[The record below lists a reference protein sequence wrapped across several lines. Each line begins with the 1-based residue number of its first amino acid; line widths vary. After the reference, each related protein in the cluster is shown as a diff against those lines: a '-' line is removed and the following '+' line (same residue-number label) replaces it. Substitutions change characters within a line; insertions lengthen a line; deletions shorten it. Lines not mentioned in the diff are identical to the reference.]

1 MRMQASR
8 AHVPSRPS
16 HIYRWDAAQEKMVLH
31 QVMEPS
37 IGIGSKT
44 VSGMELLL
52 QGREA
57 FLILTAFNLR
67 ECVNDTLPWVNDTLP
82 WSNASTNA
90 EAACEKAC
98 FAQSQ
103 STAGLQ
109 KCVSECTGVT
119 YSKGPA
125 SVLQWDR
132 VTRKFDRQDARCV
145 SLCRSG
151 CARAT
156 DALTCLIFLQA
167 YGVH

>member
-1 MRMQASR
+1 MQASR

-57 FLILTAFNLR
+57 YLILTAFTLR
-67 ECVNDTLPWVNDTLP
+67 ECVNGTLQ

-90 EAACEKAC
+90 EAVCEKAC
-98 FAQSQ
+98 FAQSR

-125 SVLQWDR
+125 SILQWDR
-132 VTRKFDRQDARCV
+132 VTRKFDRQDARSV
-145 SLCRSG
+145 SFCRSG